1 MRRWKKKG
9 KNKHQTLFGFAQ
21 VALDP
26 RQDRSRAFLPSHVA
40 GALWTPGF
48 GEMGVPAP
56 AGCVHCGGCHTLV
69 ALPSL
74 LQVSQSPRTTISAPA
89 RAARGS
95 WLAHPGA
102 GRGCE
107 AGWGEGLRAPP
118 HTSDPFPTC
127 ISSVPASGVCFQPFQ
142 MDPSTEV
149 TWLGQ
154 GGPRSVGVSWE
165 HLLQGVCMWPS
176 TVPCSCLFSSS
187 FSKWDKVHPARAA
200 HGSSSWSGQRMQSWV
215 GRGSD
220 AISSP
225 CRPSPHLDQLCP
237 ALWLVVSTCRVDPKT
252 EITPQGSPQDPP
264 PKYPIPAP
272 SPLFSS
278 PRTWG
283 TRGERWR
290 NRNPLL
296 RNRADVSEPPFAPR
310 SHGPDLSLWC
320 HQAGEGQRARNELR
334 GCSTV
339 GNWG

>member
-48 GEMGVPAP
+48 GEMGGPCSSRVCALWGLSHARGASIPSPGVTVPQDNDL
-56 AGCVHCGGCHTLV
+56 C
-69 ALPSL
+69 S
-74 LQVSQSPRTTISAPA
+74 SQSC
-89 RAARGS
+89 S

-154 GGPRSVGVSWE
+154 GGPCSVGVSWE
-165 HLLQGVCMWPS
+165 HLLQGVCVWPS

-187 FSKWDKVHPARAA
+187 FSTWDKVRPARAA

-220 AISSP
+220 AMSSP
-225 CRPSPHLDQLCP
+225 C
-237 ALWLVVSTCRVDPKT
+237 
-252 EITPQGSPQDPP
+252 
-264 PKYPIPAP
+264 
-272 SPLFSS
+272 
-278 PRTWG
+278 
-283 TRGERWR
+283 
-290 NRNPLL
+290 
-296 RNRADVSEPPFAPR
+296 
-310 SHGPDLSLWC
+310 
-320 HQAGEGQRARNELR
+320 
-334 GCSTV
+334 
-339 GNWG
+339 